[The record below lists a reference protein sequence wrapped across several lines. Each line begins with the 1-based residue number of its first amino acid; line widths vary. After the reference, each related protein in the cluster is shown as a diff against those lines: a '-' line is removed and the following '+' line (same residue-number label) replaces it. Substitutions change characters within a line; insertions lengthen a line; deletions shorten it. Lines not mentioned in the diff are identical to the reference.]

1 MMAEMDT
8 AFRNLV
14 FFTLRDALG
23 EERAMP
29 FLAGSEG
36 LRVAMDADLNM
47 RPAPAT
53 LVVGSWL
60 D

>member
-1 MMAEMDT
+1 MMAEKDT

-23 EERAMP
+23 EERAMQ

-36 LRVAMDADLNM
+36 FRVAMDADLNM

-53 LVVGSWL
+53 LISGI
-60 D
+60 